1 MIIYNNNN
9 NKIEFQFRQ
18 QLVDGVLTTFNMQY
32 TSSWPLQRGS
42 FHIFFALDGAFPFM
56 TGCFGKHGGFTAAYK
71 QVPLIVFI
79 LPLTTTHQ
87 LKG

>member
-1 MIIYNNNN
+1 MA
-9 NKIEFQFRQ
+9 
-18 QLVDGVLTTFNMQY
+18 LTKGLIPY
-32 TSSWPLQRGS
+32 
-42 FHIFFALDGAFPFM
+42 IFALDGAFPFM